1 MAIAGEVLEQSVK
14 ALGKAV
20 TKRATRKAATTAVK
34 KTTKAAVTKVAPAV
48 PTKGIEDQITEG
60 LAAWEGTKF
69 GGMSP
74 QEKFAVESHW
84 RRQQA
89 SNLQPEIETTN
100 ALYNSQEAVDS
111 GALDEFSTGIRGFA
125 DVDQKVKVQKA
136 AYDQASGKTPVA
148 PLPPLWK
155 SGKGSRPSNTKL
167 RENVGSFLQ
176 DRYSKTDE
184 LLDPEKRMDLINRKE
199 FGEIYNEQGELMEIS
214 GVHSYMRSV
223 NEGAPDPAKIKIG
236 KVSTRQRG
244 NVARIERMRA
254 PEEELYKYASNNN
267 ISEQDVAAYLK
278 EYSKGFNQV
287 KKAASLNTK
296 MGDPSDAGHWI
307 STMASTGSGPLDRA
321 ATSKRAARIEN
332 RFQNRSGGAKSS
344 HDMNPHAAE
353 IVGIPRNWKEDFLLF
368 LDQRPGGPNRMP
380 NWMVE
385 MQTKDLDAL
394 LAIPP
399 DASKK
404 EVEAVFDDLVKGWR
418 KDKNHWAKQIK
429 DIQRDLKVKKPSDNP
444 DYYLYGK
451 DQEIDEYAPIP
462 GDPDFE

>member
-1 MAIAGEVLEQSVK
+1 MKQLVK
-14 ALGKAV
+14 AGAKQVL
-20 TKRATRKAATTAVK
+20 KRLPIDQADTIVK
-34 KTTKAAVTKVAPAV
+34 SFGFKPGSAQDVFVRQGGIH
-48 PTKGIEDQITEG
+48 PTDGPGIINSIQKGEAQD
-60 LAAWEGTKF
+60 L
-69 GGMSP
+69 P
-74 QEKFAVESHW
+74 QH
-84 RRQQA
+84 
-89 SNLQPEIETTN
+89 ITN
-100 ALYNSQEAVDS
+100 AVGGEPNNLTRFSDNSTNQLNEETIKANGLKQVNANKVGS
-111 GALDEFSTGIRGFA
+111 EFQP
-125 DVDQKVKVQKA
+125 QK
-136 AYDQASGKTPVA
+136 
-148 PLPPLWK
+148 PLWK

-199 FGEIYNEQGELMEIS
+199 FGEIHNEQGELMEIS

-287 KKAASLNTK
+287 KKASSLNTK

-307 STMASTGSGPLDRA
+307 STMASTGPGPLDRA

-368 LDQRPGGPNRMP
+368 LDQRPGGPNKMP